1 MIMPNAEHQLY
12 DGSTKAGGLMAMTG
26 SNFWIFYN
34 FIILELLMSGVE
46 AKANKDIR
54 HIFFIFEMDAVCFLA
69 HSKLGLGL

>member
-1 MIMPNAEHQLY
+1 
-12 DGSTKAGGLMAMTG
+12 MAMTW

-54 HIFFIFEMDAVCFLA
+54 HIFIFEMDAVCFPA
-69 HSKLGLGL
+69 YSKLGLGL

>member
-26 SNFWIFYN
+26 PNFWTFYN

-54 HIFFIFEMDAVCFLA
+54 HIFIFEMDAVCFPA